1 MLNPSPVSLLRR
13 IFIRSPGQ
21 SRRVGIL
28 YIAIFTILSFCVF
41 ASVSN
46 RNGYYSDD
54 VLTLRLP
61 LLKDQL
67 EPDPVVSYCSWEA
80 DRRGPQQNVIS
91 YSLYGNFS
99 DPKHFKR
106 YAEPIKFILANISQ
120 FYPGIHFIF
129 IKFLTILKLVL

>member
-1 MLNPSPVSLLRR
+1 MQATSMFDTSPLRR
-13 IFIRSPGQ
+13 IFIRSQGQ
-21 SRRVGIL
+21 SRRRI
-28 YIAIFTILSFCVF
+28 IAFLTIISFFVF

-46 RNGYYSDD
+46 RNEYYSSDL
-54 VLTLRLP
+54 LTLRLP
-61 LLKDQL
+61 FYKDHQK
-67 EPDPVVSYCSWEA
+67 EPDPIVSYCSWEA

-120 FYPGIHFIF
+120 FYPGIFHPIQ
-129 IKFLTILKLVL
+129 